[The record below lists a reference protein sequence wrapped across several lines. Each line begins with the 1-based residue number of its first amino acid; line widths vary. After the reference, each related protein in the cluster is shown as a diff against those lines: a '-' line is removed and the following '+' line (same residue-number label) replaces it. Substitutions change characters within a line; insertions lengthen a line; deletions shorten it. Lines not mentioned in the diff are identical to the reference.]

1 MRAVRL
7 LCVAVLDVT
16 ELIRSPLTPRRCC
29 AVLDGV
35 TRGCK
40 LLRIVPSLTP
50 MLVPTPML
58 VLIPLRSATWTST
71 IDVDAALIL
80 YDAIS
85 L

>member
-16 ELIRSPLTPRRCC
+16 ELIRSPLTLHRCC

-35 TRGCK
+35 ARGCK
-40 LLRIVPSLTP
+40 LLHIAPSLTPMLALTP

-58 VLIPLRSATWTST
+58 V
-71 IDVDAALIL
+71 
-80 YDAIS
+80 
-85 L
+85 